1 MLVELSIA
9 HPKLKYLDQEVGK
22 SWRAIRK
29 QNKVGIMVFRSQRD
43 KHLQSTWLNLKFN
56 FSHDLSK
63 GRLKQSRAKF
73 KDRHEI
79 FRGLS
84 TSKESSFYISS
95 LYFWP
100 GTSHKTAWD
109 TVRHLLG
116 HKSHRGMVRTKS
128 IEFLIFEKV
137 GRCLYNPAGER
148 EGHWQLALFILNQ
161 IHIWRPLHALEP
173 FLLRWHWRKCWNL
186 QSLDTLFP
194 HIILF

>member
-1 MLVELSIA
+1 MA
-9 HPKLKYLDQEVGK
+9 HPKLKYLNQEARK
-22 SWRAIRK
+22 SWRAIGR
-29 QNKVGIMVFRSQRD
+29 QNTLGIMVFWAQRD
-43 KHLQSTWLNLKFN
+43 KHLQRKWLNLKFN
-56 FSHDLSK
+56 FSHEFSK
-63 GRLKQSRAKF
+63 GSLKQSIGKF

-95 LYFWP
+95 SCFWP
-100 GTSHKTAWD
+100 GTSHKAAWNA
-109 TVRHLLG
+109 VRHLLG
-116 HKSHRGMVRTKS
+116 HKSHRGMVSTKS

-161 IHIWRPLHALEP
+161 IHIWRPLHSLEAL
-173 FLLRWHWRKCWNL
+173 LLRWHWGKCWNL
-186 QSLDTLFP
+186 QSLDTLFS